1 MLIWTFSRF
10 ILDLAEKSSVH
21 TKEHRIRQRYYDF
34 EIGNIALLNFKYLN
48 IGKYVPF
55 QCFFFCC
62 CCCCRIS
69 KSRDIAVCPRFPIEE
84 LSRNFRTRAQT
95 SFIKWSLTA
104 IWNQNTFISCIS
116 FFNTPS
122 FIDGRMQDLFS
133 PFFCH
138 SLSCCITFIRYNMHI
153 VLCVC
158 VILHCAACNAQS
170 FQLVLTKI
178 YISLIQRAVI
188 QINIWLNMN
197 NLIKAEY
204 MAVFFITSSTS
215 LLA

>member
-1 MLIWTFSRF
+1 MGYFILMLIWTFSRF

-55 QCFFFCC
+55 QCFFF
-62 CCCCRIS
+62 CCCRIS

-158 VILHCAACNAQS
+158 VFFCIVPHAMRNHFNWCWQKS
-170 FQLVLTKI
+170 TLVW
-178 YISLIQRAVI
+178 YR
-188 QINIWLNMN
+188 
-197 NLIKAEY
+197 EP
-204 MAVFFITSSTS
+204 
-215 LLA
+215 